1 MDKILDELKK
11 MEEINIDF
19 KKSAENERTMKSK
32 EKEIAKMY
40 ENAQLKMIGTE
51 EREQALKEYE
61 EKKNRL
67 EKINELKKAGDKEIE
82 EKFENKKKAII
93 EEIDKRLENYEKIEQ
108 EKEKMEEAKK
118 ERDEEVLKLEGQKN
132 AYSKIA
138 QNSKKDIANIL
149 EKLNNGERVSMDRL
163 TDAQN
168 EYKANVSKVI
178 SIENRI
184 KELNDKEFE
193 ISEDIEK
200 NPEEISDLQYLKSR
214 IVGIKIS
221 ELDKIKEDPFVE
233 KYGKEERKDENDKP
247 GENSEKGSND
257 GKDKSG
263 ENSGKDSNDEKDK
276 SGENSGKDSNN
287 EKDKSGENSGKGSND
302 EKDKSGE
309 NSGKGSNDEKDKS
322 GENSGKGSNDE
333 KDKSGENSGKGS
345 NDENDKLGVK
355 TPKYKDTIVLDAY
368 NNKLVVNGVRK
379 DYLEVFRKD
388 GKKLKEDSDLAIG
401 SLFAGDKKMVKYIDY
416 GLLKALDDK
425 DRNLALE
432 YLNVIRG
439 GGVKSSSE
447 SAEILKN
454 AIDIKYKFNNDLNT
468 FFSFRK
474 KKIARKAVELG
485 IAEIEGINDK
495 SLAKRII
502 ERMSKAK
509 NIKLFGT
516 KEKVKEIASGDVK
529 TIAQQDKEK
538 TIEKIKE
545 DRANGSRI
553 MQNVKVD
560 DSVKENLNT
569 VSKKY
574 SETEN
579 EVTNEIGKDVRKI
592 VAENNE
598 SEIGE

>member
-11 MEEINIDF
+11 MEEINIEF
-19 KKSAENERTMKSK
+19 KKSAENERTMKIK

-51 EREQALKEYE
+51 ERKQALKEYE

-82 EKFENKKKAII
+82 ENFENNKKAII
-93 EEIDKRLENYEKIEQ
+93 EEIDKRLEKYEKIEQ
-108 EKEKMEEAKK
+108 EKEKMKEAKK
-118 ERDEEVLKLEGQKN
+118 ERDEEALKLESQKN

-168 EYKANVSKVI
+168 EYNANVSKVI
-178 SIENRI
+178 GIENQI

-233 KYGKEERKDENDKP
+233 KYGKEETKDEN
-247 GENSEKGSND
+247 
-257 GKDKSG
+257 DKSG

-276 SGENSGKDSNN
+276 SGENSEKGSND
-287 EKDKSGENSGKGSND
+287 EKDKSGENSEKGSND

-309 NSGKGSNDEKDKS
+309 NSGKD
-322 GENSGKGSNDE
+322 
-333 KDKSGENSGKGS
+333 S
-345 NDENDKLGVK
+345 NDENDKLGGK
-355 TPKYKDTIVLDAY
+355 TPKYKDTIVLDTY

-388 GKKLKEDSDLAIG
+388 GKKLKEDRDLAIG
-401 SLFAGDKKMVKYIDY
+401 SLFAGNKKMVKYIDY

-516 KEKVKEIASGDVK
+516 KEKVKEIASGDEK

-598 SEIGE
+598 SEIGEK

>member
-11 MEEINIDF
+11 MEEINIEF
-19 KKSAENERTMKSK
+19 KKSAENERTMKIK

-82 EKFENKKKAII
+82 ENFENNKKAII
-93 EEIDKRLENYEKIEQ
+93 EEIDKRLEKYEKIEQ
-108 EKEKMEEAKK
+108 EKEKMKEAKK
-118 ERDEEVLKLEGQKN
+118 ERDEEVLKLESQKN
-132 AYSKIA
+132 VYSKIA

-168 EYKANVSKVI
+168 EYNANVSKVI
-178 SIENRI
+178 GIENQI

-200 NPEEISDLQYLKSR
+200 NPEEILDLQYLKYR

-233 KYGKEERKDENDKP
+233 KYGKEETKDENDKP

-257 GKDKSG
+257 EKDKSG

-276 SGENSGKDSNN
+276 SGENSGKDSN
-287 EKDKSGENSGKGSND
+287 D

-309 NSGKGSNDEKDKS
+309 NSGKDSNDGKDKS
-322 GENSGKGSNDE
+322 GGNSGKGSN
-333 KDKSGENSGKGS
+333 N
-345 NDENDKLGVK
+345 ENDKTGGK
-355 TPKYKDTIVLDAY
+355 TPKSKDTIVLDAY
-368 NNKLVVNGVRK
+368 NNKLVVNGVLK
-379 DYLEVFRKD
+379 DFLEVFRKD

-401 SLFAGDKKMVKYIDY
+401 SLFVGDKKMAKYIDY
-416 GLLKALDDK
+416 GLLKVLDDK

-439 GGVKSSSE
+439 GGKKSSSE

-474 KKIARKAVELG
+474 KMIARKAVELG

-495 SLAKRII
+495 SLAKRIK

>member
-19 KKSAENERTMKSK
+19 KKSAENERIMKSK
-32 EKEIAKMY
+32 EKKIAKMY
-40 ENAQLKMIGTE
+40 ENAQLKMIGIE

-67 EKINELKKAGDKEIE
+67 EKINELKKVGDKEIE

-93 EEIDKRLENYEKIEQ
+93 EEIDKRLEKYEKIEQ
-108 EKEKMEEAKK
+108 EKEKMKEAKK
-118 ERDEEVLKLEGQKN
+118 ERDEEVLKLESQKN

-168 EYKANVSKVI
+168 EYNANVSKVI
-178 SIENRI
+178 GIENQI

-233 KYGKEERKDENDKP
+233 KYGKEETKDEN
-247 GENSEKGSND
+247 
-257 GKDKSG
+257 DKSG

-276 SGENSGKDSNN
+276 SGENSGKDSND
-287 EKDKSGENSGKGSND
+287 EKDKSGENSEKGSNDEKDKSGENSEKGSND

-309 NSGKGSNDEKDKS
+309 NSGKD
-322 GENSGKGSNDE
+322 
-333 KDKSGENSGKGS
+333 S
-345 NDENDKLGVK
+345 NDENDKLGGK
-355 TPKYKDTIVLDAY
+355 TPKYKDTIVLDTY

-388 GKKLKEDSDLAIG
+388 GKKLKEDRDLAIG
-401 SLFAGDKKMVKYIDY
+401 SLFAGNKKMVKYIDY

-485 IAEIEGINDK
+485 IAGIEGINDK

-516 KEKVKEIASGDVK
+516 KEKVKEIASGDEK

>member
-19 KKSAENERTMKSK
+19 KKSAENERTMKIK
-32 EKEIAKMY
+32 EKKIAKMY

-93 EEIDKRLENYEKIEQ
+93 EEIDKRLGSYEKIEQ
-108 EKEKMEEAKK
+108 EKEKMKEAKK
-118 ERDEEVLKLEGQKN
+118 ERDEEVLKLESQKN

-168 EYKANVSKVI
+168 EYNANVSKVI
-178 SIENRI
+178 GIENQI

-233 KYGKEERKDENDKP
+233 KYGKEETKDENDKP

-257 GKDKSG
+257 GKDNSGENSGKDSNDEKDKSG

-276 SGENSGKDSNN
+276 SGENSGKDSN
-287 EKDKSGENSGKGSND
+287 
-302 EKDKSGE
+302 
-309 NSGKGSNDEKDKS
+309 
-322 GENSGKGSNDE
+322 
-333 KDKSGENSGKGS
+333 
-345 NDENDKLGVK
+345 DENDKLGGK
-355 TPKYKDTIVLDAY
+355 NSKSKDTIVLDAY
-368 NNKLVVNGVRK
+368 NNKLVVNGARK

-401 SLFAGDKKMVKYIDY
+401 SLFAGDKKMVKYLDY

-516 KEKVKEIASGDVK
+516 KEKVKEIASGDEK

>member
-19 KKSAENERTMKSK
+19 KKSAENERIMKSK
-32 EKEIAKMY
+32 EKKIAKMY
-40 ENAQLKMIGTE
+40 ENAQLKMIGIE

-67 EKINELKKAGDKEIE
+67 EKINELKKVGDKEIE

-93 EEIDKRLENYEKIEQ
+93 EEIDKRLEKYEKIEQ
-108 EKEKMEEAKK
+108 EKEKMKEAKK
-118 ERDEEVLKLEGQKN
+118 ERDEEVLKLESQKN

-168 EYKANVSKVI
+168 EYNANVSKVI
-178 SIENRI
+178 GIENQI

-233 KYGKEERKDENDKP
+233 KYGKEETKDEN
-247 GENSEKGSND
+247 
-257 GKDKSG
+257 DKSG

-276 SGENSGKDSNN
+276 SGENSGKDSND
-287 EKDKSGENSGKGSND
+287 EKDKSGENSEKGSNDEKDKSGENSEKGSND

-309 NSGKGSNDEKDKS
+309 NSGKD
-322 GENSGKGSNDE
+322 
-333 KDKSGENSGKGS
+333 S
-345 NDENDKLGVK
+345 NDENDKLGGK
-355 TPKYKDTIVLDAY
+355 TPKYKDTIVLDTY

-388 GKKLKEDSDLAIG
+388 GKKLKEDRDLAIG
-401 SLFAGDKKMVKYIDY
+401 SLFAGNKKMVKYIDY

-516 KEKVKEIASGDVK
+516 KEKVKEIASGDEK

>member
-19 KKSAENERTMKSK
+19 KKSAENERIMKSK
-32 EKEIAKMY
+32 EKKIAKMY
-40 ENAQLKMIGTE
+40 ENAQLKMIGIE

-67 EKINELKKAGDKEIE
+67 EKINELKKVGDKEIE

-93 EEIDKRLENYEKIEQ
+93 EEIDKRLEKYEKIEQ
-108 EKEKMEEAKK
+108 EKEKMKEAKK
-118 ERDEEVLKLEGQKN
+118 ERDEEVLKLESQKN

-168 EYKANVSKVI
+168 EYNANVSKVI
-178 SIENRI
+178 GIENQI

-233 KYGKEERKDENDKP
+233 KYGKEETKDEN
-247 GENSEKGSND
+247 
-257 GKDKSG
+257 DKSG

-276 SGENSGKDSNN
+276 SGENSEKGSND
-287 EKDKSGENSGKGSND
+287 EKDKSGENSEKGSND

-309 NSGKGSNDEKDKS
+309 NSGKD
-322 GENSGKGSNDE
+322 
-333 KDKSGENSGKGS
+333 S
-345 NDENDKLGVK
+345 NDENDKLGGK
-355 TPKYKDTIVLDAY
+355 TPKYKDTIVLDTY

-388 GKKLKEDSDLAIG
+388 GKKLKEDRDLAIG
-401 SLFAGDKKMVKYIDY
+401 SLFAGNKKMVKYIDY

-516 KEKVKEIASGDVK
+516 KEKVKEIASGDEK

>member
-178 SIENRI
+178 GIENRI

-233 KYGKEERKDENDKP
+233 KYGKEETKDENDKP

-263 ENSGKDSNDEKDK
+263 
-276 SGENSGKDSNN
+276 
-287 EKDKSGENSGKGSND
+287 
-302 EKDKSGE
+302 
-309 NSGKGSNDEKDKS
+309 
-322 GENSGKGSNDE
+322 
-333 KDKSGENSGKGS
+333 
-345 NDENDKLGVK
+345 
-355 TPKYKDTIVLDAY
+355 
-368 NNKLVVNGVRK
+368 
-379 DYLEVFRKD
+379 
-388 GKKLKEDSDLAIG
+388 
-401 SLFAGDKKMVKYIDY
+401 
-416 GLLKALDDK
+416 
-425 DRNLALE
+425 
-432 YLNVIRG
+432 
-439 GGVKSSSE
+439 
-447 SAEILKN
+447 
-454 AIDIKYKFNNDLNT
+454 
-468 FFSFRK
+468 
-474 KKIARKAVELG
+474 
-485 IAEIEGINDK
+485 
-495 SLAKRII
+495 
-502 ERMSKAK
+502 
-509 NIKLFGT
+509 
-516 KEKVKEIASGDVK
+516 
-529 TIAQQDKEK
+529 
-538 TIEKIKE
+538 
-545 DRANGSRI
+545 
-553 MQNVKVD
+553 
-560 DSVKENLNT
+560 
-569 VSKKY
+569 
-574 SETEN
+574 
-579 EVTNEIGKDVRKI
+579 
-592 VAENNE
+592 
-598 SEIGE
+598 

>member
-19 KKSAENERTMKSK
+19 KKSAENERTMKIK
-32 EKEIAKMY
+32 EKKIAKMY

-93 EEIDKRLENYEKIEQ
+93 EEIDKRLGSYEKIEQ
-108 EKEKMEEAKK
+108 EKEKMKEAKK
-118 ERDEEVLKLEGQKN
+118 ERDEEVLKLESQKN

-168 EYKANVSKVI
+168 EYNANVSKVI
-178 SIENRI
+178 GIENQI

-233 KYGKEERKDENDKP
+233 KYGKEETKDENDKP

-257 GKDKSG
+257 GKDNSG

-276 SGENSGKDSNN
+276 SGENSGKDSN
-287 EKDKSGENSGKGSND
+287 
-302 EKDKSGE
+302 
-309 NSGKGSNDEKDKS
+309 
-322 GENSGKGSNDE
+322 
-333 KDKSGENSGKGS
+333 
-345 NDENDKLGVK
+345 DENDKLGGK
-355 TPKYKDTIVLDAY
+355 NSKSKDTIVLDAY
-368 NNKLVVNGVRK
+368 NNKLVVNGARK

-516 KEKVKEIASGDVK
+516 KEKVKEIASGDEK

>member
-19 KKSAENERTMKSK
+19 KKSAENERTMKIK
-32 EKEIAKMY
+32 EKKIAKMY

-51 EREQALKEYE
+51 EREQALNEYE

-93 EEIDKRLENYEKIEQ
+93 EEIDKRLGSYEKIEQ
-108 EKEKMEEAKK
+108 EKEKMKEAKK
-118 ERDEEVLKLEGQKN
+118 ERDEEVLKLESQKN

-168 EYKANVSKVI
+168 EYNANVSKVI
-178 SIENRI
+178 GIENQI

-233 KYGKEERKDENDKP
+233 KYGKEETKDENDKP

-257 GKDKSG
+257 GKDNSG

-276 SGENSGKDSNN
+276 SGENSGKDSND
-287 EKDKSGENSGKGSND
+287 EKDKSGKDSND

-309 NSGKGSNDEKDKS
+309 NSGKD
-322 GENSGKGSNDE
+322 
-333 KDKSGENSGKGS
+333 S
-345 NDENDKLGVK
+345 NDENDKLGGK
-355 TPKYKDTIVLDAY
+355 NSKSKDTIVLDAY
-368 NNKLVVNGVRK
+368 NNKLVVNGARK

-516 KEKVKEIASGDVK
+516 KEKVKEIASGDEK

>member
-19 KKSAENERTMKSK
+19 KKSAENERIMKSK
-32 EKEIAKMY
+32 EKKIAKMY
-40 ENAQLKMIGTE
+40 ENAQLKMIGIE

-67 EKINELKKAGDKEIE
+67 EKINELKKVGYKEIE

-93 EEIDKRLENYEKIEQ
+93 EEIDKRLEKYEKIEQ
-108 EKEKMEEAKK
+108 EKEKMKEAKK
-118 ERDEEVLKLEGQKN
+118 ERDEEVLKLESQKN

-168 EYKANVSKVI
+168 EYNANVSKVI
-178 SIENRI
+178 GIENQI

-233 KYGKEERKDENDKP
+233 KYGKEETKDENDKSGENSGKDSNDEKDKP

-257 GKDKSG
+257 EKDKSG

-276 SGENSGKDSNN
+276 SGENSGKDSN
-287 EKDKSGENSGKGSND
+287 
-302 EKDKSGE
+302 
-309 NSGKGSNDEKDKS
+309 
-322 GENSGKGSNDE
+322 
-333 KDKSGENSGKGS
+333 
-345 NDENDKLGVK
+345 DENDKLGGK
-355 TPKYKDTIVLDAY
+355 TPKYKDTIVLDTY

-388 GKKLKEDSDLAIG
+388 GKKLKEDRDLAIG
-401 SLFAGDKKMVKYIDY
+401 SLFAGNKKMVKYIDY

-439 GGVKSSSE
+439 GGEKSSSE

-516 KEKVKEIASGDVK
+516 KEKVKEIASGDEK

-598 SEIGE
+598 SEIVE

>member
-19 KKSAENERTMKSK
+19 KKSAENERTMKIK
-32 EKEIAKMY
+32 EKKIAKMY

-93 EEIDKRLENYEKIEQ
+93 EEIDKRLEKYEKIEQ
-108 EKEKMEEAKK
+108 EKEKMKEAKK
-118 ERDEEVLKLEGQKN
+118 ERDEEVLKLESQKN

-149 EKLNNGERVSMDRL
+149 EKLNNGERVSMYRL

-168 EYKANVSKVI
+168 EYNANVSKVI
-178 SIENRI
+178 GIENQI

-233 KYGKEERKDENDKP
+233 KYGKEETKDENDKP

-276 SGENSGKDSNN
+276 SGENSGKDSND
-287 EKDKSGENSGKGSND
+287 EKDKSGENSGKDSND

-309 NSGKGSNDEKDKS
+309 NSGKDSNDEKDKS
-322 GENSGKGSNDE
+322 GENSGKD
-333 KDKSGENSGKGS
+333 S
-345 NDENDKLGVK
+345 NDENDKLGGK
-355 TPKYKDTIVLDAY
+355 NSKFKDTIVLDAY

-439 GGVKSSSE
+439 GGVKSSSK

-485 IAEIEGINDK
+485 FAEIEGINDK

-516 KEKVKEIASGDVK
+516 KEKVKEIASGDEK

-560 DSVKENLNT
+560 DSVKVNLNA